1 MRRAIFAAMITVTSI
16 GIADRFPVQSL
27 RHVSRYRIRIDAES
41 NCFLARNIKD
51 HLSIMQPLSKEN
63 SDAGFVILQV
73 SSRLRSAVPDYSCIV
88 LCISCTAPLVF
99 KYMPLSGVSC
109 PYHSTPCFFLLL
121 LYVHDLSSHFRVS
134 HCAALPI
141 AENADEIWD

>member
-1 MRRAIFAAMITVTSI
+1 MGRAIIAAMMTVTSI
-16 GIADRFPVQSL
+16 GIADRIPVQSL
-27 RHVSRYRIRIDAES
+27 RHASRYRIRVDAES
-41 NCFLARNIKD
+41 NWSLARNIKD
-51 HLSIMQPLSKEN
+51 HLSIVQRLSKEN

-88 LCISCTAPLVF
+88 LCTSCSAPCVF
-99 KYMPLSGVSC
+99 YYTRLSGISC
-109 PYHSTPCFFLLL
+109 PYLSTPCFFFLL
-121 LYVHDLSSHFRVS
+121 LYVHDLSSPFRVS